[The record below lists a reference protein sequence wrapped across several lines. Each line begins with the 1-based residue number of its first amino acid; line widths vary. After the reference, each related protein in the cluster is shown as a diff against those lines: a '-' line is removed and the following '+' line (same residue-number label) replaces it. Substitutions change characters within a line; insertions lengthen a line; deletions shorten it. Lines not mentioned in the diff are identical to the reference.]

1 MNRKFHVYEVF
12 PWHAT
17 SLKGSAGRRLH
28 VLFIPDSAYF
38 HLRGFGIDF
47 HERSHDVILGEE
59 LFQVLKGVV
68 LVQTPL
74 LHCSV
79 EVRGHPTGIKASSN
93 RPSPCRSM
101 SVPSMGTS
109 IVVRSISRESRYCRN
124 AKRSPFVC
132 VLVWVYFE
140 HERFESGF
148 RDLTLCVKVF
158 TRSCA

>member
-1 MNRKFHVYEVF
+1 MFMKFFLGMPHLF
-12 PWHAT
+12 
-17 SLKGSAGRRLH
+17 KGSAGRRLH

-79 EVRGHPTGIKASSN
+79 EVEG
-93 RPSPCRSM
+93 PSYRHQGFFQQAISM
-101 SVPSMGTS
+101 SLNECAQHGNVDRGAKHKQGES
-109 IVVRSISRESRYCRN
+109 ILQKRETI
-124 AKRSPFVC
+124 AVC
-132 VLVWVYFE
+132 
-140 HERFESGF
+140 
-148 RDLTLCVKVF
+148 LCF
-158 TRSCA
+158 GLGLL